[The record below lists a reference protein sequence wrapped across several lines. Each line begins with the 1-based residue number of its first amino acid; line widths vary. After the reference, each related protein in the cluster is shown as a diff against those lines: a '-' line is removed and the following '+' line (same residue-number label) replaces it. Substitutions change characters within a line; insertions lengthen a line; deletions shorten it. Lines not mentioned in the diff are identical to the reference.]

1 MDTVKLKIIDVT
13 IDGKGVGKIDNMA
26 VFVPGA
32 ALGDELEVKI
42 IKACKSYFVGKIE
55 KIIVPSKDR
64 ITPDCK
70 HFSKCGGCSFR
81 HISYDAE
88 LKIKKKHVSDCIS
101 RIGGFKDTKIDE
113 IVPAENLNFYRNK
126 SQIPVGNA
134 GGKIISGFFSPH
146 SHRIVNCDECLLH
159 PAEFDKIVC
168 AVKFWM
174 ERFKIPAYNE
184 ASGKGLVRHI
194 YMRYAEKTG
203 EIMVCLAVNGGDIP
217 FKNELLKVLTENF
230 KNIKGVILN
239 INREK
244 TNVILGKKS
253 VVIWGKGFIT
263 DELCGFKFNISPL
276 SFYQVNRSQTERLY
290 NLVKSNLNLSKNS
303 LILDLYC
310 GIGTIGLSLSG
321 SAREIIGAEIVPEA
335 VKDAKENARINGIN
349 NAKFFCCDASEIAEK
364 LKNFNE
370 NLDAVVIDPPRKGCS
385 LKLIEDVIKM
395 EPKKIAYVSCNPA
408 TLARDLKIFSEN
420 SDFKIEKIIPVDM
433 FPRTSHV
440 ETVVLLGRKMV
451 DDRNIEYEYV
461 DYEPKDNE
469 YMRNTKGS
477 ATYAEIKSWI
487 KEQYNVSV
495 SSLYIAQCKDECG
508 FEKRENYNTG
518 AEGHKVP
525 QCPDEKRKM
534 IMEAFKHFRMI

>member
-64 ITPDCK
+64 ITPDCN
-70 HFSKCGGCSFR
+70 HFTKCGGCSFR

-174 ERFKIPAYNE
+174 ERFKISAYNE

-385 LKLIEDVIKM
+385 LKLIQDVIKM

-440 ETVVLLGRKMV
+440 ETIVLMSRGR
-451 DDRNIEYEYV
+451 
-461 DYEPKDNE
+461 
-469 YMRNTKGS
+469 
-477 ATYAEIKSWI
+477 
-487 KEQYNVSV
+487 
-495 SSLYIAQCKDECG
+495 
-508 FEKRENYNTG
+508 
-518 AEGHKVP
+518 
-525 QCPDEKRKM
+525 
-534 IMEAFKHFRMI
+534 

>member
-1 MDTVKLKIIDVT
+1 METVKLKIIDVT

-42 IKACKSYFVGKIE
+42 IKSCKNYFVGKIE

-70 HFSKCGGCSFR
+70 HFSRCGGCSFR

-101 RIGGFKDTKIDE
+101 RIGGFRDAKIDE
-113 IVPAENLNFYRNK
+113 IIPAENLNFYRNK

-174 ERFKIPAYNE
+174 EKFKIPAYNE

-203 EIMVCLAVNGGDIP
+203 EIMVCLVVNGGDIP

-395 EPKKIAYVSCNPA
+395 KPQKIAYVSCNPA

-440 ETVVLLGRKMV
+440 ETVVLM
-451 DDRNIEYEYV
+451 
-461 DYEPKDNE
+461 
-469 YMRNTKGS
+469 S
-477 ATYAEIKSWI
+477 
-487 KEQYNVSV
+487 
-495 SSLYIAQCKDECG
+495 
-508 FEKRENYNTG
+508 
-518 AEGHKVP
+518 KVGTNN
-525 QCPDEKRKM
+525 K
-534 IMEAFKHFRMI
+534 